1 MEQSM
6 KFDLPL
12 ALVVEQGI
20 FEKVNEV
27 VDKYIPDIS
36 KEKAI
41 LVSETFLIDTYGNIV
56 DEICKDFDGAPIYK
70 VEQASFEQAVSLA
83 KLICNENIKVVI
95 GFGGGRVLDVAK
107 YAAFVSKTTFI
118 SLPTTLSND
127 SLASPFSVLEMEGK
141 SRKTL
146 SCNIPA
152 AILVDTNMIANAPKS
167 QTLSGIGD
175 TISKHTAL
183 FDWKIEAKTTGKPLN
198 DFAYAIARMSYDTIY
213 HSDQKTLDNPT
224 FIRILSRSL
233 VMAGLAME
241 IAGSSRPSSGSEHL
255 FCHALEE
262 YYPEIRISHGMA
274 VAIGSVGACIFQ
286 GRDEKQLVRV
296 CNQFD
301 LDLNP
306 ASYGITKEI
315 FIDCWKRATETRPDR
330 ITILNTTD
338 LNDEWLG
345 MIYDRMTS
353 LDMNMYK

>member
-41 LVSETFLIDTYGNIV
+41 LVSETFLIDIYGNIV
-56 DEICKDFDGAPIYK
+56 DEICKDFGGAPIYK